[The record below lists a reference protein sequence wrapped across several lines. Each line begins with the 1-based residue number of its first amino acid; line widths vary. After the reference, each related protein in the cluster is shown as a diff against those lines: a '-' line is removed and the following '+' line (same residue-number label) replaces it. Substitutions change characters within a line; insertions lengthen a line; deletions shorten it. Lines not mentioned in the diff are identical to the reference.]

1 MKKIIF
7 ILPILFFVGF
17 VAWGFIYIN
26 EQNTS
31 VFSEMSEK
39 TEEVDYEKL
48 KTDLGMDFKYFIKD
62 NSEIKIHQTEDNLYL
77 EYKDYEIDLNHSIF
91 KPIIINFVGGV
102 DYVLS
107 KIGNGI
113 GYGIKRME
121 DIF

>member
-7 ILPILFFVGF
+7 ILPILFFFGF

-31 VFSEMSEK
+31 VFSEMSQK
-39 TEEVDYEKL
+39 TEEIDYERL
-48 KTDLGMDFKYFIKD
+48 KTDLGMNFKYFIKD

-77 EYKDYEIDLNHSIF
+77 EYKDYEIDLNYSIL

-102 DYVLS
+102 YYILS

-113 GYGIKRME
+113 GNGIETME